1 MLIHPPTK
9 AAISPDIVRLLQK
22 VKIEQVRKEYLKELY
37 ELRLKYS
44 KQFRNIIRLGD
55 EFDVRS

>member
-9 AAISPDIVRLLQK
+9 AVISPDIVRLLQK

-44 KQFRNIIRLGD
+44 RQLRNIIRLGD

>member
-9 AAISPDIVRLLQK
+9 AVISPDIVRLLQK

-44 KQFRNIIRLGD
+44 RQFRNIIRLGD
-55 EFDVRS
+55 EFDECS